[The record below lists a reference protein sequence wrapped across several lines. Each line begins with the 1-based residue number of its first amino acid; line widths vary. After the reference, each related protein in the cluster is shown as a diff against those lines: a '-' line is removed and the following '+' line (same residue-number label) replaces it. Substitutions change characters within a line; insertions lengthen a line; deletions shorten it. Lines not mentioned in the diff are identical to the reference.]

1 MTTSVGQTILG
12 LIENDL
18 AAVGGTPLITLLQTL
33 QAAKGNVL
41 LQQAAIMTFVASAPQ
56 LGLTLGMDVE
66 GQLLGLAITK
76 LQGLIAAAPAAA
88 VSAAPPAAI

>member
-1 MTTSVGQTILG
+1 MSQTVGQTILG

-18 AAVGGTPLITLLQTL
+18 ASVGGTPLITLLQTL

-41 LQQAAIMTFVASAPQ
+41 LQQAAIMTFVASAPT
-56 LGLTLGMDVE
+56 LGLTLGIDVE

-76 LQGLIAAAPAAA
+76 LQGLIATTPTAAA
-88 VSAAPPAAI
+88 NAAPPAA